1 MHVVAGVDAVQ
12 RRRADGEA
20 GGLLRLVV
28 GGDARVGRLV
38 AAGLVVLG
46 DDLVHGHAASHH
58 GLHARAGARERRRAL
73 DAPDNGLARD
83 VVEEAY
89 VNHPGQ
95 ALPDEAGDRVFV
107 SWRLRDL

>member
-38 AAGLVVLG
+38 AARLVVLG
-46 DDLVHGHAASHH
+46 DDLVHRHAPSHH
-58 GLHARAGARERRRAL
+58 GLQKVECV
-73 DAPDNGLARD
+73 GLQIQ
-83 VVEEAY
+83 
-89 VNHPGQ
+89 PGISKN
-95 ALPDEAGDRVFV
+95 ACN
-107 SWRLRDL
+107 RLRDPAS